1 MPDDKMEQT
10 LVKYLQETHLM
21 ERHVHKMLDGMI
33 ATTPDEEMQAD
44 LRHHKDETERH
55 MSNLEE
61 RLKAHHEDPSTVKE
75 AMAVGGAM
83 LKGMMDAV
91 RSHKPALNARDGYVT
106 EHLEI
111 AAYELLERIAMRAAD
126 DATAEVARANRRDE
140 QAMAEKIAARWDRV
154 VDLTLAEEGIRAS
167 AGAAAPR

>member
-1 MPDDKMEQT
+1 MAQEKMEHK
-10 LVKYLQETHLM
+10 LVKYLKDTHAM
-21 ERHVHKMLDGMI
+21 ERNVHKMLDGMI

-55 MSNLEE
+55 IASVGD
-61 RLKAHHEDPSTVKE
+61 RLKAHGEDPSAIKE

-83 LKGMMDAV
+83 LKGVMDAA
-91 RSHKPALNARDGYVT
+91 RSDKPALNARDGFVT

-111 AAYELLERIAMRAAD
+111 AAYELLERMAMRAGD
-126 DATAEVARANRRDE
+126 QETAEVARANRRDE

-154 VDLTLAEEGIRAS
+154 VDMTLAEEGIP
-167 AGAAAPR
+167 AGTAH